1 MRSSFAVLLTA
12 ISVAFAGSMYV
23 DPDSDCFYT
32 PYDTAAQGSY
42 YPVLFYLSCTGAT
55 RVDLDSLRPL
65 ADSLGLILASCHQSR
80 NHRDLIINDFDI
92 MATYEKLVRDYP
104 VDPDRIF
111 ICGFSGQAVQAMYAQ
126 FKHPRQFRGVF
137 AVCGHEG
144 AMPSARLSDLKGKTF
159 YLMTREEDWNLKANR
174 SMYNQL
180 LTSGVPVTL
189 FVGPGPHGPPGLQ
202 DFYRAIAWLLE
213 ASE

>member
-1 MRSSFAVLLTA
+1 MRTSLTVLLTV
-12 ISVAFAGSMYV
+12 ISVAFAGNMYV

-32 PYDTAAQGSY
+32 PYDTAAPGKY

-65 ADSLGLILASCHQSR
+65 ADSLGLILASCHESR

-92 MATYEKLVRDYP
+92 MATYEKLVRDYQ
-104 VDPDRIF
+104 VDPERIF

-144 AMPSARLSDLKGKTF
+144 AMSQARLSDLKGKAF
-159 YLMTREEDWNLKANR
+159 YLMTREEDWNLKPNR

-189 FVGPGPHGPPGLQ
+189 FIGPGPHGPPDLQ
-202 DFYRAIAWLLE
+202 DFYRAMAWLLE
-213 ASE
+213 NT

>member
-1 MRSSFAVLLTA
+1 MATIILGQSREIYCDA
-12 ISVAFAGSMYV
+12 
-23 DPDSDCFYT
+23 DSDCFYA
-32 PYDTAAQGSY
+32 PYDTAAPGTY

-55 RVDLDSLRPL
+55 GADLDSLRPL
-65 ADSLGLILASCHQSR
+65 ADSLGLIVASCHQSR
-80 NHRDLIINDFDI
+80 NHRDLIINDLDI

-111 ICGFSGQAVQAMYAQ
+111 IYGFSGQAVQAMYAQ

-144 AMPSARLSDLKGKTF
+144 AMPGARMSDLKGKTF

-174 SMYNQL
+174 IMYTRL
-180 LTSGVPVTL
+180 LTGGVSVTL

-202 DFYRAIAWLLE
+202 DFYRAMAWLLE
-213 ASE
+213 DSR